1 MTSLATG
8 FSFAAARRLLL
19 VLVLMLQ
26 LFVSAPAWAGP
37 VNWQEVTAT
46 REGRQWWDSGSL
58 RRNREGNVT
67 VLSRF
72 QPKPPEA
79 SAPATAADGESAR
92 PAARTD
98 ARLYVM
104 ELDCDQGLYRDT
116 SVNGLPQF
124 GAQWLPVG
132 NDDLTAEVLR
142 EACGA
147 APA

>member
-1 MTSLATG
+1 MTSVVPG
-8 FSFAAARRLLL
+8 FRFAAARRLLL
-19 VLVLMLQ
+19 ALVLVLQ
-26 LFVSAPAWAGP
+26 LFVSPAAWAGP

-79 SAPATAADGESAR
+79 SAPANAADGEAAR